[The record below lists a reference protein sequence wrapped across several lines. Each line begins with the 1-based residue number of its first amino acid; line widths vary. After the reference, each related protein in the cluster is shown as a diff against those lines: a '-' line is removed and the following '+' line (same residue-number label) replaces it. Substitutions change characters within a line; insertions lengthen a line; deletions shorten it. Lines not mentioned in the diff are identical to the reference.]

1 MGDCRFSKLTTFS
14 FHGVK
19 NITTLEG
26 GAITTNDRKIY
37 EKLKLLRSHS
47 LEKTKIDDPYIMA
60 SPTLNFRMCE
70 LSALIGIEQ
79 LKTLR
84 KFKLKRN
91 KIVKHY
97 LKKLKYL
104 GDFLKPNNFYQKNI
118 FWHLFTI
125 QLNSKVNKET
135 LMKFLK
141 KERIGSQI
149 HYKPIYKHSAYNS
162 EILINDCKNSNYFY
176 KRQLSLPL
184 HTLMDINDV
193 EYIIS
198 KFKKFFKRKSYR

>member
-1 MGDCRFSKLTTFS
+1 
-14 FHGVK
+14 
-19 NITTLEG
+19 
-26 GAITTNDRKIY
+26 
-37 EKLKLLRSHS
+37 
-47 LEKTKIDDPYIMA
+47 
-60 SPTLNFRMCE
+60 
-70 LSALIGIEQ
+70 
-79 LKTLR
+79 
-84 KFKLKRN
+84 
-91 KIVKHY
+91 
-97 LKKLKYL
+97 
-104 GDFLKPNNFYQKNI
+104 
-118 FWHLFTI
+118 
-125 QLNSKVNKET
+125 
-135 LMKFLK
+135 MKFLK